1 MIVDPDDPERYIVL
15 VKDVVAMCS
24 KEKKKG
30 YKTDVDRKSV
40 V

>member
-24 KEKKKG
+24 KEKISLAIE
-30 YKTDVDRKSV
+30 RN
-40 V
+40 